1 MIIQTVGSSAFR
13 DAFLDIRPDNFS
25 NQALDALFE
34 HLEELS
40 ESLEEPLEL
49 DVIAICC
56 DFSEYASIEEAKN
69 NYGSMIDDLED
80 LKNHTTVIEL
90 PDGGLVIQDF

>member
-1 MIIQTVGSSAFR
+1 MIIQTVGSSEFIA
-13 DAFLDIRPDNFS
+13 AFLDIRPDNFS

-56 DFSEYASIEEAKN
+56 DVSEYASIEVAKN
-69 NYGSMIDDLED
+69 NYGSMVDDLED